1 MTDVGP
7 TLTATAAVRDRFV
20 EAFHALAELDLNLRP
35 LTFAQAAD
43 DPAWHVDHHRAVL
56 AREATGPPEPHGAYA
71 TARQALIDYAFADP
85 RLVRAVYDPTVPLE
99 GRDMLLVGRF
109 YGLRFPMGVR
119 VSGVA
124 DGLEERDGRPVH
136 RFAWHY
142 NTLEGHLE
150 RGQMQYE
157 LLKWPDTGDVELQ
170 LHAYSQGAGSP
181 NPIVRLGFAVFGR
194 WMQRRFYA
202 RVLSRVGELVDESN
216 RARS

>member
-7 TLTATAAVRDRFV
+7 TLTTTAPVRDRFLD
-20 EAFHALAELDLNLRP
+20 EFHALAALELNLRP
-35 LTFAQAAD
+35 LTFAQAAA
-43 DPAWHVDHHRAVL
+43 DPAWNVDHSRDLL
-56 AREATGPPEPHGAYA
+56 AREAPGPPEPHGVYV

-85 RLVRAVYDPTVPLE
+85 RLVRAVYDAAVPLE

-124 DGLEERDGRPVH
+124 DGPDERDGRPVH

-142 NTLEGHLE
+142 STLEGHLE
-150 RGQMQYE
+150 RGEMQYE
-157 LLKWPDTGDVELQ
+157 LLKWTDTGDVELQ

-181 NPIVRLGFAVFGR
+181 NPIVRLGFAIFGR
-194 WMQRRFYA
+194 WMQQRFYD
-202 RVLSRVGELVDESN
+202 RVLSRVRELVDEPSG
-216 RARS
+216 ARS